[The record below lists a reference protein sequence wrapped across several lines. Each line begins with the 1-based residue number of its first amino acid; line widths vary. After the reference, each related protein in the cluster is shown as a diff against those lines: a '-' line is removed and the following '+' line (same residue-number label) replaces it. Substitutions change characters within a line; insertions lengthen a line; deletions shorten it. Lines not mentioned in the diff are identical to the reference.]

1 MDKQETVI
9 NQELLIWC
17 VVVVVELFV
26 LAFLIQSVLVL
37 LIGLVLIPPVKAAFN
52 WPVEEEAIE
61 NDTEEIAE
69 AE

>member
-17 VVVVVELFV
+17 VVVIVELFV
-26 LAFLIQSVLVL
+26 LAFLIQSGLVL
-37 LIGLVLIPPVKAAFN
+37 LIGIVLIPPCKAAFN
-52 WPVEEEAIE
+52 WSVEENAIE